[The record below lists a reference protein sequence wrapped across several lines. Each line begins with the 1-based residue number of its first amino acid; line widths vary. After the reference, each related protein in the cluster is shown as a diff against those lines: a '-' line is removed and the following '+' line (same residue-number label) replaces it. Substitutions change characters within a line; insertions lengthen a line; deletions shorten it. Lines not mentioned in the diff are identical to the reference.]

1 MSPEEIRKEMRQ
13 KRNLKLEN
21 KSEDEKKTSFGIWI
35 MLRLLVTILLTLSIL
50 IGMKRS
56 ASFKNLFYKEVYETN
71 FSFDYVN
78 NIYQKL
84 FGSPI
89 PFSKYI
95 KEPVQETFKETLTFK
110 EKEAYEDGVKLTVEK
125 NYLVPIKNSGLVVFI
140 GEKENYGNT
149 VIIQQ
154 MDGIDLWYGNLKE
167 VNVKLYDY
175 VEEGNLNYKY
185 NIEVKIKTEMCQ

>member
-1 MSPEEIRKEMRQ
+1 
-13 KRNLKLEN
+13 
-21 KSEDEKKTSFGIWI
+21 
-35 MLRLLVTILLTLSIL
+35 
-50 IGMKRS
+50 MKRS

-71 FSFDYVN
+71 FSFAYVN

-140 GEKENYGNT
+140 GEKENLGNT
-149 VIIQQ
+149 VIIQGI
-154 MDGIDLWYGNLKE
+154 DGIDYWYSNVENLS
-167 VNVKLYDY
+167 VNLYDY
-175 VEEGNLNYKY
+175 TSKGDYLGTSKDNKLFLTFKKENDFLEYD
-185 NIEVKIKTEMCQ
+185 EVVK